1 MLKRFAVVLASLFA
15 PLLATAAAAAAPLT
29 AGIDYAEV
37 SPQPTDSPGK
47 VEVVEFFWYGCP
59 HCYDLEPALEA
70 WVKKLPKDVVFKRVP
85 AAFNEQWAI
94 AGRVYYTLDAVGE
107 VERLHR
113 ALFDAIHRDHLRITS
128 DSEMADWLKKQH
140 VDVAKY
146 AAAYKSFAVD
156 SRLKRAVVLLQDY
169 RVNGA
174 PAIDGVPAIVVQG
187 RYLVNGSMAGSH
199 QQMLATSDYLI
210 GLARKNL
217 HR

>member
-1 MLKRFAVVLASLFA
+1 MLKRFAVVLASIFA
-15 PLLATAAAAAAPLT
+15 PFVATAAAAAQLT
-29 AGIDYAEV
+29 PGIDYAEV

-59 HCYDLEPALEA
+59 HCYDLEPSLEA
-70 WVKKLPKDVVFKRVP
+70 WAKKLPKDVVFKRVP

-94 AGRVYYTLDAVGE
+94 AGRVYYTLDAIGE
-107 VERLHR
+107 AERLHR

-128 DSEMADWLKKQH
+128 ESDMADWLKRQH

-146 AAAYKSFAVD
+146 TAAYRSFAVD
-156 SRLKRAVVLLQDY
+156 SRLKRAVLLLQGY
-169 RVNGA
+169 RGANGA

-199 QQMLATSDYLI
+199 QQMLATTDYLI
-210 GLARKNL
+210 GLARKSPQ
-217 HR
+217 R